1 MHMLPPTITPLVEG
15 DTPMKDN
22 PSPPVW
28 VHVAPDFEAT
38 LGKYIRQHL
47 CKEDHATP
55 HEMWSRSE

>member
-1 MHMLPPTITPLVEG
+1 MDLSITTIPLVEG
-15 DTPMKDN
+15 EVPTKGN

-28 VHVAPDFEAT
+28 VQVAPDFEAT

-55 HEMWSRSE
+55 HEMWPCSE